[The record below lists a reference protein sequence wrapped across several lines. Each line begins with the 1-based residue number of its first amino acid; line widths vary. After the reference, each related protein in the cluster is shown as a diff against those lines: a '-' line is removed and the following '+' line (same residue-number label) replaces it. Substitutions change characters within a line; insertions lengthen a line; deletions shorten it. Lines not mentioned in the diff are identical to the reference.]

1 MTQRRGRRDRDMV
14 KVDQVLGGLLKELR
28 LDEALAR
35 QDAVDRWP
43 TAVGPGIAA
52 VTRATGSSGDVLFV
66 DVRSS
71 AWMSELNLVRHRLLA
86 RLNAGV
92 REGRVEKLIFRLAPE
107 GAFDDKTG

>member
-1 MTQRRGRRDRDMV
+1 MTRRRGRSDME

-28 LDEALAR
+28 LEEAIAR

-43 TAVGPGIAA
+43 LAVGPGIAA

-71 AWMSELNLVRHRLLA
+71 AWMSELNLMRHRLLA

-92 REGRVEKLIFRLAPE
+92 KEGRVERLIFRLAPE